1 MVAAHGVLLSTF
13 MLLVPCFTDSITAP
27 ARLLQD
33 EDVPLQHPL
42 GIETHDSY
50 ASNATVTAD
59 TYDSVYLPI
68 SQSKQRIRAPRA
80 LYDPLQK
87 RDNYCFANAPSAFCA
102 DSNLCCTD
110 TALDTGWCCWFTLNC
125 GVEDHNC
132 ITPT

>member
-110 TALDTGWCCWFTLNC
+110 TALDTGWCCWFTLNY